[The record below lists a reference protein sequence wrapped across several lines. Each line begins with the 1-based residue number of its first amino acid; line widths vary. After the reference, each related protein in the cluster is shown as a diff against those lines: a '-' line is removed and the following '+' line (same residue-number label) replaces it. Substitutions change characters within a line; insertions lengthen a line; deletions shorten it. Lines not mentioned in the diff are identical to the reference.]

1 MSGLRGFVSRF
12 FPRQVAPGFGKAGP
26 REGGGELPPHLYG
39 VIVEFA
45 GAPALVQAA
54 RRVQAEGNDVIEA
67 YTPLPIKELNDAI
80 GHGPS
85 RVPLLVLIGG
95 IVGALGGF
103 GLQYWAAAL
112 EYPLNIGGRPT
123 NSWVA
128 FIPITFEC
136 TILAAGIA
144 AVLGMLV
151 LNGLPMPYHPV
162 FGVDRFQLASRDK
175 FFLMILARDPKFR
188 AGDTFRF
195 METLGGVH
203 VQDVED

>member
-1 MSGLRGFVSRF
+1 VSVLSRF
-12 FPRQVAPGFGKAGP
+12 FPRHVAPGIGKAGP

-39 VIVEFA
+39 VIAEFTA
-45 GAPALVQAA
+45 APALVQAVHRA
-54 RRVQAEGNDVIEA
+54 REQGYVVMEA
-67 YTPLPIKELNDAI
+67 YTPYPIEELNDAI

-95 IVGALGGF
+95 ILGGLGGF
-103 GLQYWAAAL
+103 GLQYWTSAVDF
-112 EYPLNIGGRPT
+112 PLNIGGRPP

-136 TILAAGIA
+136 TILVAGIA

-151 LNGLPMPYHPV
+151 LNGLPMPFHPV
-162 FGVDRFQLASRDK
+162 FGVDRFQLASRDRY
-175 FFLMILARDPKFR
+175 FLMILARDPKFR

>member
-1 MSGLRGFVSRF
+1 MSLFSRF
-12 FPRQVAPGFGKAGP
+12 FPRHVAPEVGVPGP
-26 REGGGELPPHLYG
+26 RETGGNLPPHLYG
-39 VIVEFA
+39 VITEFA
-45 GAPALVQAA
+45 GAPALVQAVHRA
-54 RRVQAEGNDVIEA
+54 RAEGYVVMEA
-67 YTPLPIKELNDAI
+67 YTPYPIEELNDAI

-85 RVPLLVLIGG
+85 RVPLLVLLGG
-95 IVGALGGF
+95 VLGCLGGF
-103 GLQYWAAAL
+103 FLQYWTAAVDF
-112 EYPLNIGGRPT
+112 PLNIGGRPP

-136 TILAAGIA
+136 TILGAGIA

-162 FGVDRFQLASRDK
+162 FSVDRFQLASRDRY
-175 FFLMILARDPKFR
+175 FLLILARDPKFR

>member
-1 MSGLRGFVSRF
+1 MSFFSRF
-12 FPRQVAPGFGKAGP
+12 FPRHVAPGVGVPGP
-26 REGGGELPPHLYG
+26 RETGGNLPPHLYG
-39 VIVEFA
+39 VIAEFA
-45 GAPALVQAA
+45 GAPALVQGVHRA
-54 RRVQAEGNDVIEA
+54 RAEGYVVMEA
-67 YTPLPIKELNDAI
+67 YTPYPIEELNDAI

-85 RVPLLVLIGG
+85 RVPLLVLAGG
-95 IVGALGGF
+95 VLGFLGGF
-103 GLQYWAAAL
+103 FLQYWTAAVD
-112 EYPLNIGGRPT
+112 YPLNIGGRPL

-136 TILAAGIA
+136 TILGAGIA

-162 FGVDRFQLASRDK
+162 FSVERFQLASRDRY
-175 FFLMILARDPKFR
+175 FLLILARDPKFR

>member
-1 MSGLRGFVSRF
+1 MSLMGFLSRL
-12 FPRQVAPGFGKAGP
+12 FPRAVAPGIGTPGP
-26 REGGGELPPHLYG
+26 RVGGGDLPPHLYG
-39 VIVEFA
+39 VIAEFA
-45 GAPALVQAA
+45 EVPALVEAVHRA
-54 RRVQAEGNDVIEA
+54 RAEGFVVMEA
-67 YTPLPIKELNDAI
+67 YTPFPVEELNEAI

-85 RVPLLVLIGG
+85 RVPLIVLIGG
-95 IVGALGGF
+95 ILGGLGGF
-103 GLQYWAAAL
+103 FLQYWTSAVD
-112 EYPLNIGGRPT
+112 YPLNIGGRPT

-162 FGVDRFQLASRDK
+162 FSVERFQLASRDRY
-175 FFLMILARDPKFR
+175 FLMILARDPKFR

-195 METLGGVH
+195 METLGAVH
-203 VQDVED
+203 VEDVED